1 MEKGTTFIPLFLKI
15 HSLNFA
21 YDDTIRLSEYQLNIH
36 LYKKFRDVVHVA
48 VVPRYILKREKKKEE
63 ERVISK
69 RTNGSTKKTTSFD
82 CKTKVVTHDKLLD
95 PTLSRDKQEENTN
108 IPNISPLLAYIHTY
122 KHRLES

>member
-48 VVPRYILKREKKKEE
+48 VVPRYILKREKKKGGGACNFQ
-63 ERVISK
+63 
-69 RTNGSTKKTTSFD
+69 TN
-82 CKTKVVTHDKLLD
+82 
-95 PTLSRDKQEENTN
+95 KQIDQED
-108 IPNISPLLAYIHTY
+108 YFV
-122 KHRLES
+122 RLQNKSCDAR